1 MDETTQEADSTAL
14 LDSPQEVE
22 QNVVTDTPKEGGDN
36 LTLNELTTQLLEKE
50 EAQSEAT
57 EEGADNTV
65 PFEGAEQQ
73 MEQEPQQSEQLNRA
87 DESENDKQVLLDQY
101 GINLDSLSEDEAMT
115 LGRALRTES
124 MKRFGKLTAQKK
136 EAENKLREL
145 ENSGSSTVEESRSSE
160 SSEEPM
166 SEVWTEETLQ
176 KKEQD
181 LQAIEDWAEDALEL
195 EPQYDDY
202 GEEYLAEAHG
212 KRYKKEDIIA
222 IRANARKMMRKGGAV
237 EQRRSFLASRQQF
250 DGEALHYFPWMSN
263 ENSSEFV
270 EYQNLVSQERYQKFL
285 DKIPEANVIAGLLVE
300 GNLSVR
306 ERMKSSPNG
315 IGEGQREKPIAPATS
330 SSAAPK
336 RASGNEG
343 SRIKQ
348 AVAQAQKKFEADG
361 SIHSLARLRELQNQM
376 S

>member
-14 LDSPQEVE
+14 LDSPQEIE

-50 EAQSEAT
+50 EAQSEET
-57 EEGADNTV
+57 EGGADNTV
-65 PFEGAEQQ
+65 PFEATEQQ

-124 MKRFGKLTAQKK
+124 LKRFGKLTAQKK

-145 ENSGSSTVEESRSSE
+145 ESSGAATSDQPQSSE

-166 SEVWTEETLQ
+166 SEVWTEETLL

-181 LQAIEDWAEDALEL
+181 LQAIEDWAEDALEFD
-195 EPQYDDY
+195 PQYDDY
-202 GEEYLAEAHG
+202 GEEYLVEAHG
-212 KRYKKEDIIA
+212 KRYKKEDLIA

-237 EQRRSFLASRQQF
+237 EQRREFLARRQQF
-250 DGEALHYFPWMSN
+250 DGEALHYFPWMSD
-263 ENSSEFV
+263 EGSSEFE
-270 EYQNLVSQERYQKFL
+270 EYQQLVTQERYQKFL
-285 DKIPEANVIAGLLVE
+285 DQTPEANVVAGLLVE
-300 GNLSVR
+300 GNIRVR
-306 ERMKSSPNG
+306 ERMKNAPNG
-315 IGEGQREKPIAPATS
+315 NGTGQREKPIAPATS

-336 RASGNEG
+336 RASASEG

-348 AVAQAQKKFEADG
+348 AVAQAQKNFEADG

>member
-101 GINLDSLSEDEAMT
+101 GINLDSLSEGEAMT

-212 KRYKKEDIIA
+212 KRYKKEDIVA

-237 EQRRSFLASRQQF
+237 EKRRGFLASRQQF

-285 DKIPEANVIAGLLVE
+285 DQIPEANVIAGLLVE

-315 IGEGQREKPIAPATS
+315 IGGGQREKPIAPATS

>member
-14 LDSPQEVE
+14 LESPQEVGE
-22 QNVVTDTPKEGGDN
+22 NVVTDSPKEGGDN

-50 EAQSEAT
+50 DAQSEET
-57 EEGADNTV
+57 EGGADNTA
-65 PFEGAEQQ
+65 PTQGTEQP
-73 MEQEPQQSEQLNRA
+73 MEQEPQQSEQLNKA
-87 DESENDKQVLLDQY
+87 GNGENDKQVLLDQY

-145 ENSGSSTVEESRSSE
+145 ENSGSSTTEQPQSTETN
-160 SSEEPM
+160 EEPM
-166 SEVWTEETLQ
+166 STVWTEETMV

-181 LQAIEDWAEDALEL
+181 LQAIEDWAEDALQL
-195 EPQYDDY
+195 EPQFDDY
-202 GEEYLAEAHG
+202 GEEYQAEAHG
-212 KRYKKEDIIA
+212 KRYTKQDIVA
-222 IRANARKMMRKGGAV
+222 IRANARKMTRKGGAV
-237 EQRRSFLASRQQF
+237 EQRREFLARRQQF
-250 DGEALHYFPWMSN
+250 DGEALHYFPWMSD
-263 ENSSEFV
+263 ESSAEFK
-270 EYQNLVSQERYQKFL
+270 EYQQLMTEKRYQPFL
-285 DKIPEANVIAGLLVE
+285 DQTAEANVMAGLLVE

-306 ERMKSSPNG
+306 RRMKDAPNG
-315 IGEGQREKPIAPATS
+315 NGTGQREKPISPATT
-330 SSAAPK
+330 SSAAP
-336 RASGNEG
+336 RRVSASEG

-348 AVAQAQKKFEADG
+348 AVAQAQKTFEADG

>member
-1 MDETTQEADSTAL
+1 MEETTQEADSTAL
-14 LDSPQEVE
+14 LDAPQESE

-50 EAQSEAT
+50 GAQSEAT
-57 EEGADNTV
+57 EGGTDNTV
-65 PFEGAEQQ
+65 PFEEATQQ

-124 MKRFGKLTAQKK
+124 LKRFGKLTAQKK

-145 ENSGSSTVEESRSSE
+145 ENSGSSTVEESQSSE
-160 SSEEPM
+160 TSEEPM

-237 EQRRSFLASRQQF
+237 EKRRGFLMQRQQF
-250 DGEALHYFPWMSN
+250 DGEAMHYFPWMSDD
-263 ENSSEFV
+263 NSPQFE
-270 EYQNLVSQERYQKFL
+270 EYQNLVGQERYQKFL
-285 DKIPEANVIAGLLVE
+285 DQIPEANVIAGLLVE
-300 GNLSVR
+300 GNISVR
-306 ERMKSSPNG
+306 DRMKSAPNG
-315 IGEGQREKPIAPATS
+315 NGTGQREKPIAPATS

-336 RASGNEG
+336 RMSASEG

>member
-57 EEGADNTV
+57 EGGADNTV

-101 GINLDSLSEDEAMT
+101 GINLDSLSEGEAMT

-166 SEVWTEETLQ
+166 SEVWTEET
-176 KKEQD
+176 
-181 LQAIEDWAEDALEL
+181 
-195 EPQYDDY
+195 
-202 GEEYLAEAHG
+202 
-212 KRYKKEDIIA
+212 
-222 IRANARKMMRKGGAV
+222 
-237 EQRRSFLASRQQF
+237 
-250 DGEALHYFPWMSN
+250 
-263 ENSSEFV
+263 
-270 EYQNLVSQERYQKFL
+270 
-285 DKIPEANVIAGLLVE
+285 
-300 GNLSVR
+300 
-306 ERMKSSPNG
+306 
-315 IGEGQREKPIAPATS
+315 
-330 SSAAPK
+330 
-336 RASGNEG
+336 
-343 SRIKQ
+343 
-348 AVAQAQKKFEADG
+348 
-361 SIHSLARLRELQNQM
+361 
-376 S
+376 

>member
-101 GINLDSLSEDEAMT
+101 GINLDSLSEGEAMT

-237 EQRRSFLASRQQF
+237 EKRRGFLASRQQF

-270 EYQNLVSQERYQKFL
+270 EYQNLMSQERYQKFL
-285 DKIPEANVIAGLLVE
+285 DQIPEANVIAGLLVE

-315 IGEGQREKPIAPATS
+315 IGGGQREKPIAPAT